1 LEEAHVEAEV
11 KMAQRGSKE
20 AFAGL
25 IRHYEWIMYRVAKS
39 ILRQDEDCA
48 DAIQET
54 ILKAYRQLH
63 TLRDPR
69 LFKAWIMRILV
80 NQCRTILKAQK
91 RVIPTVEL
99 VERSATNG
107 SYQEIEIREMIDALH
122 EELRV
127 VITLYYLQ
135 DIPVKQIAQILEKPE
150 GTIKSRLSRARSEL
164 SKMFGL
170 KKKGESMHESL

>member
-1 LEEAHVEAEV
+1 
-11 KMAQRGSKE
+11 
-20 AFAGL
+20 
-25 IRHYEWIMYRVAKS
+25 MYRVAKS
-39 ILRQDEDCA
+39 ILKQDVDCA

-63 TLRDPR
+63 TLRDPK
-69 LFKAWIMRILV
+69 LFKAWLMRILV

-91 RVIPTVEL
+91 RMIPTVEL
-99 VERSATNG
+99 VERSATNDG
-107 SYQEIEIREMIDALH
+107 YQEVEIREMVDALH

-135 DIPVKQIAQILEKPE
+135 DIPVKQIAQILDQPE
-150 GTIKSRLSRARSEL
+150 GTIKSRLSRARTEL
-164 SKMFGL
+164 SRMLGL